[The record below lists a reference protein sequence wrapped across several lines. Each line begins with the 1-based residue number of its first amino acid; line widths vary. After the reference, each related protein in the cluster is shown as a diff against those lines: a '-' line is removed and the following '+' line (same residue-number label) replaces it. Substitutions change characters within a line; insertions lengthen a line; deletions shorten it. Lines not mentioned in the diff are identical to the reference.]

1 MEEALEIHRRV
12 SDAVEQADCLNDL
25 AWLLYADKQL
35 DASEEAASRAI
46 ALLPEPEKGGHFL
59 VCQCHRILGK
69 VYLSKGER
77 EKAIGHFQTAL
88 EIASSS
94 DWHNELVG
102 INCSLAK
109 FFSKEGKFDDANDHV
124 RRAKSHAVN
133 NTYSMG
139 FTMELQAKLWY
150 EQRRLEEAKSEALRA
165 AEVYERLGAAKD
177 VEDCGKLLLDI
188 QKELNNLFTSGES
201 DSDGELLETVLLLI
215 CINLE
220 PELRELNGRIC
231 GAATSNGSFHKSPRP
246 HPLTP
251 SLVVLFPFQEPPF
264 FSLSKN
270 PHASHPAF
278 IGRLLVIH
286 PHLTLFVLPC
296 HARSAFAHFVDHM

>member
-1 MEEALEIHRRV
+1 MELYRERGNDLQVARTLRYLSDANRRLGHYKEGVRQVEEALEIRRRV
-12 SDAVEQADCLNDL
+12 SDAVEQADCPNDL
-25 AWLLYADKQL
+25 AWLLFADKQL

-46 ALLPEPEKGGHFL
+46 VLLPEPEKGGNFL

-109 FFSKEGKFDDANDHV
+109 FFSKDGKLDTANDHV
-124 RRAKSHAVN
+124 QQAKSHAVN
-133 NTYSMG
+133 NSHSMG
-139 FTMELQAKLWY
+139 FTMELQARLWY
-150 EQRRLEEAKSEALRA
+150 EQHRLEEAKSEALRA

-188 QKELNNLFTSGES
+188 QKEPNNLVSSGES
-201 DSDGELLETVLLLI
+201 DSDGEPLETVLLLTRI
-215 CINLE
+215 KLE
-220 PELRELNGRIC
+220 PKLREVNGRID
-231 GAATSNGSFHKSPRP
+231 GAATSPNGSFHKSPRATFFL
-246 HPLTP
+246 PL
-251 SLVVLFPFQEPPF
+251 QESPR
-264 FSLSKN
+264 
-270 PHASHPAF
+270 ASFCTCWPA
-278 IGRLLVIH
+278 
-286 PHLTLFVLPC
+286 
-296 HARSAFAHFVDHM
+296 AR